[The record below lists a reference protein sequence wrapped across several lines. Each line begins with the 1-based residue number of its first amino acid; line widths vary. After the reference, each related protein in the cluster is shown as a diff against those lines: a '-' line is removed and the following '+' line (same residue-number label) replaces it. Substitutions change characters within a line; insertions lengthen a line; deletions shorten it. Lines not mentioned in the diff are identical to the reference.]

1 VWNPKEFDEREIP
14 PMSAEMFS
22 ALVTARLRPLPEIEI
37 EGGKGLALQ
46 LRVRGQATTAH
57 LERAYERYRAAPE
70 ALTPVIDEFIRGLL
84 GGETQAPSG
93 TDEYARIAPN
103 LFPRFMTAQQWS
115 EKREANLRLVIRP
128 LAQDLGVALVIDRGE
143 EIEYVQLDAIP
154 AWGVDAQLAYAT
166 AMENLERAAAS
177 IETVSHGEGVET
189 LLIDHAADG
198 YAAARALL
206 PSRWRA
212 WQARVQDELVLA
224 IPTRDLLLGFA
235 RAHPALEELRAQVRR
250 DAHTQPNG
258 LFAELL
264 VVRDNALEIFS
275 QSSPQR
281 F

>member
-1 VWNPKEFDEREIP
+1 VFSPKEFDEREIP
-14 PMSAEMFS
+14 PMSAEMFA

-37 EGGKGLALQ
+37 EGSKGLVLQ
-46 LRVRGQATTAH
+46 LRVRGQATIAP
-57 LERAYERYRAAPE
+57 LQRAYERYRAAPE

-93 TDEYARIAPN
+93 TDEYARIAPH

-115 EKREANLRLVIRP
+115 EKRDANLRLVIRP
-128 LAQDLGVALVIDRGE
+128 LVQDLGVALVIDRRD

-154 AWGVDAQLAYAT
+154 AWGVDAQLAYDT

-189 LLIDHAADG
+189 LLMDHTADG

-206 PSRWRA
+206 PSRWRD
-212 WQARVQDELVLA
+212 WRARVPDELVLA

-235 RAHPALEELRAQVRR
+235 RAHPALNALRRQVQR
-250 DAHTQPNG
+250 DAQTQPHG
-258 LFAELL
+258 LFSQLL
-264 VVRDNALEIFS
+264 VVHDNALEVFTA
-275 QSSPQR
+275 
-281 F
+281 